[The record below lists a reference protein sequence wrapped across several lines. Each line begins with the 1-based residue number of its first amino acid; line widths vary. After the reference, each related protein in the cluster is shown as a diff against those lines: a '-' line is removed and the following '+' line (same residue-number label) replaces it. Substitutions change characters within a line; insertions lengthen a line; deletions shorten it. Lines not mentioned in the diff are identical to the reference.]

1 MSSTQGT
8 EESFS
13 PPERNSAN
21 NHDNRETNPEP
32 DTDTLFPSS
41 HPQRRQDSSKD
52 TPKPEREKDSSEDTT
67 INATKES
74 SFTEKENGKD
84 DDGDDEGEGTAFA
97 PIKSSDEN
105 RLQASRSIE
114 RSWSL
119 NDGYSV
125 HTGDEQSGEKVDEEA
140 GVTGGGELPEFVVGW
155 DENDPMN
162 PRNMN
167 TGRRWLIVVIC
178 SLGSLCV

>member
-8 EESFS
+8 EESSS
-13 PPERNSAN
+13 PPERNTN
-21 NHDNRETNPEP
+21 NHNSRETNPE
-32 DTDTLFPSS
+32 DTLSPGS
-41 HPQRRQDSSKD
+41 HPQRRQDSSND
-52 TPKPEREKDSSEDTT
+52 TPIPEREKDSSEDTA

-74 SFTEKENGKD
+74 SFTENENEK
-84 DDGDDEGEGTAFA
+84 DGDRDGEGEGTTFA

-140 GVTGGGELPEFVVGW
+140 GVTGGGEVPEFVVGW

-167 TGRRWLIVVIC
+167 TERRWLIVIIC

>member
-8 EESFS
+8 ESS
-13 PPERNSAN
+13 PRNNINSGS
-21 NHDNRETNPEP
+21 RETTPE
-32 DTDTLFPSS
+32 DTLSPSS
-41 HPQRRQDSSKD
+41 HPQRRQDSSND
-52 TPKPEREKDSSEDTT
+52 TPIPEREKDSSEDTI

-74 SFTEKENGKD
+74 SFTENENEK
-84 DDGDDEGEGTAFA
+84 DGDGDGEGEGTTFA

-140 GVTGGGELPEFVVGW
+140 GVTGGGEVPEFVVGW

-167 TGRRWLIVVIC
+167 TGRRWLIVIIC

>member
-1 MSSTQGT
+1 M
-8 EESFS
+8 
-13 PPERNSAN
+13 
-21 NHDNRETNPEP
+21 
-32 DTDTLFPSS
+32 
-41 HPQRRQDSSKD
+41 
-52 TPKPEREKDSSEDTT
+52 
-67 INATKES
+67 
-74 SFTEKENGKD
+74 
-84 DDGDDEGEGTAFA
+84 
-97 PIKSSDEN
+97 
-105 RLQASRSIE
+105 QASRSIE

-140 GVTGGGELPEFVVGW
+140 GVTGGGEVPEFVVGW

-167 TGRRWLIVVIC
+167 TERRWLVVIIC

>member
-8 EESFS
+8 GSS
-13 PPERNSAN
+13 PRNNINSGS
-21 NHDNRETNPEP
+21 RETTPE
-32 DTDTLFPSS
+32 DTLSPSS
-41 HPQRRQDSSKD
+41 HPQRRQDSSND
-52 TPKPEREKDSSEDTT
+52 TPIPEREKDSSEDTT

-74 SFTEKENGKD
+74 SFTENENEK
-84 DDGDDEGEGTAFA
+84 DGDGDGEGEGTTFA

-140 GVTGGGELPEFVVGW
+140 GVTGGGEVPEFVVGW

-167 TGRRWLIVVIC
+167 TGRRWLIVIIC

>member
-8 EESFS
+8 EESSS
-13 PPERNSAN
+13 PPERNTNSHN
-21 NHDNRETNPEP
+21 SRETNPE
-32 DTDTLFPSS
+32 DTLSPGS
-41 HPQRRQDSSKD
+41 HPQRRQDSSND
-52 TPKPEREKDSSEDTT
+52 TPIPEREKDSSEDTA

-74 SFTEKENGKD
+74 SFTENENEK
-84 DDGDDEGEGTAFA
+84 DGDRDGEGEGTTFA

-140 GVTGGGELPEFVVGW
+140 GVTGGGEVPEFVVGW

-167 TGRRWLIVVIC
+167 TERRWLIVIIC